1 MLVYILFVC
10 GDSDNDP
17 IGVYS
22 SRSLAE
28 SEAVKMNLEDWYI
41 LAREYK

>member
-1 MLVYILFVC
+1 MLVYILFEA
-10 GDSDNDP
+10 GSESDP

-22 SRSLAE
+22 SESYARSDAIIL
-28 SEAVKMNLEDWYI
+28 NLKNWYI